1 MQIDLKEYEKLG
13 NPMGVEVFF
22 FEKLHFYY
30 ILFFL
35 LGKYIGKNM
44 IYLKNLQLQMI
55 VIEVFEMRKASKNT
69 NMNHN

>member
-1 MQIDLKEYEKLG
+1 MQIDLKENEKLG

-30 ILFFL
+30 ICFFFWENTL
-35 LGKYIGKNM
+35 AKNM

-55 VIEVFEMRKASKNT
+55 AIDVFEMRKASKNT